1 MDEKE
6 RTILFLSNILLSVI
20 EGDEITGEEKKA
32 LERIAY
38 SVYWYEIDH
47 SSLYLQKELIK

>member
-1 MDEKE
+1 MIDEKE
-6 RTILFLSNILLSVI
+6 RAIVFLSNILLNVI
-20 EGDEITGEEKKA
+20 EGHEITEEEKKT

-47 SSLYLQKELIK
+47 SSLYL